1 MNTTFQSGLL
11 VAVVAL
17 LCGCANM
24 KNSSE
29 RGSAAEVRVLFSRAL
44 VDCRKADCDP
54 VAAVSLLSSHYWLPQ
69 SVEPLI
75 QKGTNALPVLKEIG
89 RSSDFAEK
97 QLAAACIQLIEAPRL
112 EKGARQHDDKSGI
125 TLVSYTASR

>member
-24 KNSSE
+24 KNDPE
-29 RGSAAEVRVLFSRAL
+29 RRSDADVRDLFNHAL
-44 VDCRKADCDP
+44 VDCQKANCDP
-54 VAAVSLLSSHYWLPQ
+54 VAAISLLSSHYWLPQ

-75 QKGTNALPVLKEIG
+75 RKGANALPLLKELS

-97 QLAAACIQLIEAPRL
+97 QLASTCIELIEAPRL
-112 EKGARQHDDKSGI
+112 EKGTRRTEDKSGI
-125 TLVSYTASR
+125 TLVSFTASR